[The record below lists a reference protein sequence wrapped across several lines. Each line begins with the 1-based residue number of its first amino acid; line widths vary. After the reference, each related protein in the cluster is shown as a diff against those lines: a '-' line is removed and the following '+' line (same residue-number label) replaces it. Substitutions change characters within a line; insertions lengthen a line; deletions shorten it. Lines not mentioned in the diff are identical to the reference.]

1 VDDLVGQINERVGR
15 GERVLVTTL
24 TKRMAEDLA
33 GYLQELGIKV
43 HYLHSE
49 VQTLERVEILRDL
62 RLGAYD
68 VVVGINLL
76 REGLD
81 LPEVS
86 LVAILD
92 ADKEGFLRSDVAL
105 IQTIGRAARHVNG
118 TAIMYADRIT
128 DSMARAIEET
138 ERRRM
143 VQVDYNEKHGIVP
156 ATIVKEVRDLT
167 DRVRRQAAP
176 DQEAGVALEQLPE
189 DELARLIRELERQMK
204 VAAQDLEFEKAALLR
219 DQIFE
224 LRAVLTEKEEAEL
237 PAWERD
243 RRRARLEVEAE

>member
-1 VDDLVGQINERVGR
+1 
-15 GERVLVTTL
+15 VLVTTL

-33 GYLQELGIKV
+33 SYLQELGVKV

-49 VQTLERVEILRDL
+49 VHTLDRIEILRDL

-92 ADKEGFLRSDVAL
+92 ADKEGFLRSDTAL
-105 IQTIGRAARHVNG
+105 IQNVGRAARHING

-128 DSMARAIEET
+128 DSMRRAIDET
-138 ERRRM
+138 DRRRNI
-143 VQVDYNEKHGIVP
+143 QIAYNEEHGIVP
-156 ATIVKEVRDLT
+156 ATIVKEIRDLT
-167 DRVRRQAAP
+167 DRVRVAAHTDAEEP
-176 DQEAGVALEQLPE
+176 GVERGLAQLSA

-204 VAAQDLEFEKAALLR
+204 AAAQDLEFEKAALLR

-224 LRAVLTEKEEAEL
+224 LRAVMTDKEEMEL
-237 PAWERD
+237 PAWERE
-243 RRRARLEVEAE
+243 RRLARLGVESS

>member
-1 VDDLVGQINERVGR
+1 
-15 GERVLVTTL
+15 
-24 TKRMAEDLA
+24 MAEDLA
-33 GYLQELGIKV
+33 DYLSDLDMKV

-92 ADKEGFLRSDVAL
+92 ADKEGFLRSDTAL
-105 IQTIGRAARHVNG
+105 IQTMGRAARHVNG
-118 TAIMYADRIT
+118 TVIMYADHAT
-128 DSMARAIEET
+128 DSMKRAIEET
-138 ERRRM
+138 ERRREI
-143 VQVDYNEKHGIVP
+143 QVAYNEEHNIVP
-156 ATIVKEVRDLT
+156 ATIVKQVRDLT
-167 DRVRRQAAP
+167 DRVRSKTAAGAG
-176 DQEAGVALEQLPE
+176 EAREPGLSLTQLPT
-189 DELARLIRELERQMK
+189 DELARLIQELEKQMK
-204 VAAQDLEFEKAALLR
+204 AAARELEFEKAALLR

-224 LRAVLTEKEEAEL
+224 LRDVLVEKEEAEL
-237 PAWERD
+237 PAWERE
-243 RRRARLEVEAE
+243 RRRARLERAYK